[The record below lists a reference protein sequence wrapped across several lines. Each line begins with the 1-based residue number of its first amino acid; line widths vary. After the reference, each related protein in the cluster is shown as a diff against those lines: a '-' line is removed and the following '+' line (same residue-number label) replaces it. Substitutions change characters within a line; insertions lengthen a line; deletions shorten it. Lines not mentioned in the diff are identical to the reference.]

1 MKGSPEYEEIP
12 NSNRPRNTSLHR
24 TLTVKQFNY
33 RVKGSEK
40 FWTEEGAEG
49 MLQLRADQLSDGC
62 PQAAF
67 WQRREAQEFGQN
79 RYRIA
84 V

>member
-1 MKGSPEYEEIP
+1 
-12 NSNRPRNTSLHR
+12 
-24 TLTVKQFNY
+24 
-33 RVKGSEK
+33 
-40 FWTEEGAEG
+40 

-67 WQRREAQEFGQN
+67 WQRRETQESGQN

-84 V
+84 A